1 MKVLAVKFS
10 ESQLKGLKGT
20 ADVLGVSVSV
30 IARAA
35 LSLGTEQIDI
45 IIRKGNQEKAKKLAI
60 VSDALS
66 KR

>member
-10 ESQLKGLKGT
+10 DAQLKGLKGT
-20 ADVLGVSVSV
+20 AEVLDVSVSV

-35 LSLGTEQIDI
+35 LSLGTEQLDAL
-45 IIRKGNQEKAKKLAI
+45 IRKNYQSKAKKLAL

-66 KR
+66 K